1 MIEHFHSGTIDYDIV
16 IRRGALGCI
25 GNRLN
30 VDRNI
35 MVVTD
40 DGIPADYIRRLIAQC
55 PHSRLFT
62 FPQGEKNKNID
73 NFKAILEKLLEY
85 GFTRK
90 DAVIAL
96 GGGVTGDMAGFAASC
111 YMRGIDFYNIPTTLL
126 AQVDSSVGGK
136 TGIDFGGIKNS
147 VGTFHHPKAVI
158 IDPDTLETLDRRLLH
173 EGLAEAIKMASTS
186 DSGLFELIE
195 STDDLRGNID
205 TIIARAVNI
214 KKKVVEE
221 DPDEKGIRKLL
232 NFGHTI
238 GHAIESLSGGELL
251 HGECVAIGMIY
262 MSDGE
267 ARERIRRVLK
277 KYGLPTTCNMDTDA
291 LLSLI
296 RHDKKREESTVTTV
310 HVEKIGSYSFRKMT
324 LHELGN
330 CLKNNEL

>member
-1 MIEHFHSGTIDYDIV
+1 M
-16 IRRGALGCI
+16 
-25 GNRLN
+25 NN
-30 VDRNI
+30 
-35 MVVTD
+35 
-40 DGIPADYIRRLIAQC
+40 
-55 PHSRLFT
+55 
-62 FPQGEKNKNID
+62 
-73 NFKAILEKLLEY
+73 
-85 GFTRK
+85 
-90 DAVIAL
+90 
-96 GGGVTGDMAGFAASC
+96 
-111 YMRGIDFYNIPTTLL
+111 
-126 AQVDSSVGGK
+126 
-136 TGIDFGGIKNS
+136 
-147 VGTFHHPKAVI
+147 
-158 IDPDTLETLDRRLLH
+158 PDTLETLDRRLLH

-330 CLKNNEL
+330 CLKNKEL